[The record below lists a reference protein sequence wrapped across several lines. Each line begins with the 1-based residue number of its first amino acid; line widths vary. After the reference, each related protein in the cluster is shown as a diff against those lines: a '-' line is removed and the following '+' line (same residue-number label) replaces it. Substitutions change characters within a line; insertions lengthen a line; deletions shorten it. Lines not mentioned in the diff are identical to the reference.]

1 MSKVSGFFKDVRHEM
16 RETTWPS
23 GKMMRKYTTAIFTI
37 IILFAIFFYA
47 TESVMVWLLSLI

>member
-1 MSKVSGFFKDVRHEM
+1 M

-23 GKMMRKYTTAIFTI
+23 GKMMRKYTISIFTI
-37 IILFAIFFYA
+37 LILFALFFFA